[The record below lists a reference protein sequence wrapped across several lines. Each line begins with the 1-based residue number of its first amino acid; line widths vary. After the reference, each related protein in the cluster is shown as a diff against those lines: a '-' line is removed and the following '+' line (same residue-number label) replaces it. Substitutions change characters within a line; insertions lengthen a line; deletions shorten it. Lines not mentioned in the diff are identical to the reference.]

1 MCVFVY
7 LWVYVCVCVC
17 VRMCGVCV
25 SVSIC
30 FCVYV
35 CVCVVCVYFS
45 CFHHQG
51 DRDEF
56 NQCQTQ
62 LKALYSEGIP
72 GQQAEFL
79 AYRIFY
85 LMLTNST
92 AGMSTCTLSIDC

>member
-1 MCVFVY
+1 MCVFAY
-7 LWVYVCVCVC
+7 LWVYVCVC

-25 SVSIC
+25 SVGIF
-30 FCVYV
+30 FCV
-35 CVCVVCVYFS
+35 CVCVVCVYFN
-45 CFHHQG
+45 CFHCQG